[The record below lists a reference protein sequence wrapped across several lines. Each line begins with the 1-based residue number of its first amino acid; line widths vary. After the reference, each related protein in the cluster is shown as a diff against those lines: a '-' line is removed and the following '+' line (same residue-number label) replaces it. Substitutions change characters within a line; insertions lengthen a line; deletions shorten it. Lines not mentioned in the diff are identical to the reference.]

1 MLCFD
6 LKKWN
11 PLPSTNNLRKMLSL
25 RQGMPSSKSGSL
37 SRRNESGFTIIEI
50 LIAVVLIVIGL
61 VAFGVLGGSIVDQ
74 NALQKRSDLA
84 LTLAQQKLEE
94 LKNTALSTTLTT
106 SNNGSDNPTLL
117 NNTFTRTW
125 TITNGAAGSMASL
138 SVTVSWSDKG
148 QTKIER
154 LKTYISQ

>member
-1 MLCFD
+1 MLLFD

-11 PLPSTNNLRKMLSL
+11 PHPAAEEQRKKRS
-25 RQGMPSSKSGSL
+25 QPWGVFSSKPGAF
-37 SRRNESGFTIIEI
+37 SRLNENGFTIIEI

-61 VAFGVLGGSIVDQ
+61 VAFGILGGSVVDQ

-94 LKNTALSTTLTT
+94 LKNTALSSTLTA
-106 SNNGSDNPTLL
+106 SNNGNDNPTLL
-117 NNTFTRTW
+117 NNTFTRSW
-125 TITNGAAGSMASL
+125 TVTNGAAGSMAAL
-138 SVTVSWSDKG
+138 SVVVTWADKG
-148 QTKIER
+148 NTKTES